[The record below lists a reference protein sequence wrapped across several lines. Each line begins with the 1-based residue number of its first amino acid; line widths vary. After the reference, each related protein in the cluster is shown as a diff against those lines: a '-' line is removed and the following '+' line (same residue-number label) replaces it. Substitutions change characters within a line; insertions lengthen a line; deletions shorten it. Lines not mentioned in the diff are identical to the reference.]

1 METAGKSPDR
11 FTNDREALDFV
22 SSRIVDQAQREGV
35 SLSEVER
42 KMLYFSETAWTLPD
56 IWEVNDEF
64 DKNYDQNEYE
74 KKISQLIKK
83 AVARARKQEQEEFVA
98 WNDAIRLLS
107 KEDRYL
113 LIMTAQAGLRQ
124 TFRRPRVPR
133 PPGDLWK
140 LWGTGFAIVGLFLA
154 FCWITL
160 KFHLD
165 SGKGSSSSGDFLS
178 FVLWSF
184 LLLAAT
190 VYILLQL
197 LFGPRKVNRVTDR
210 VLGWFFG
217 QSKRHN

>member
-1 METAGKSPDR
+1 
-11 FTNDREALDFV
+11 
-22 SSRIVDQAQREGV
+22 
-35 SLSEVER
+35 
-42 KMLYFSETAWTLPD
+42 MLYFSETAWTLPD
-56 IWEVNDEF
+56 IWEINEEF

-83 AVARARKQEQEEFVA
+83 AVARARKKQQEEFVA
-98 WNDAIRLLS
+98 WNAAIRLLS

-113 LIMTAQAGLRQ
+113 LIMTGQAGIRQ
-124 TFRRPRVPR
+124 IFRPSR

-154 FCWITL
+154 FIWIAQ

-178 FVLWSF
+178 FAFW
-184 LLLAAT
+184 LLLGSAAV
-190 VYILLQL
+190 VYGLFQL
-197 LFGPRKVNRVTDR
+197 LFGSRKVDHLTNR

-217 QSKRHN
+217 RSNRNK